1 MFYYKYSSKLKKGE
15 NMQILSRVSNTGI
28 DKGVQTASAKV
39 GYSMSKLAKAEV
51 CDSYTSS
58 SNKTNGK
65 TSKFNIVK
73 HNLIKFKTPKDIQQ
87 KVNDIFK
94 DEGAKKSEYK
104 SPKELAQAILHA
116 DKSIKETPYFKS
128 KLEMVKCKMSDE
140 QKQEFVK
147 EVLNE
152 EEKISKEYKEKLEI
166 RKQEA
171 TKTLACNQLIFKFN
185 SNITKMKQEKDIN
198 KRMELFQ
205 QAGNA
210 ALKAQKLNPSIKLN
224 PQSVIYLFY
233 EILQQT
239 RGEVPTAFGSFLKYE
254 SLIKDEATSHFTQK
268 QKTTLDKITNCITE
282 KREQELEAINNRLNN
297 L

>member
-1 MFYYKYSSKLKKGE
+1 
-15 NMQILSRVSNTGI
+15 MQILSRVSNTGI
-28 DKGVQTASAKV
+28 DKGLKIASVNV
-39 GYSMSKLAKAEV
+39 GNSMSKLAKAEV
-51 CDSYTSS
+51 SDSYTSS
-58 SNKTNGK
+58 SSKTNGK

-128 KLEMVKCKMSDE
+128 KLEMVKNKMSYD

-210 ALKAQKLNPSIKLN
+210 ALKAQKLNPSMKLN
-224 PQSVIYLFY
+224 PKSVIYLFY

-239 RGEVPTAFGSFLKYE
+239 RGGVSTAFGSFLKYE

-268 QKTTLDKITNCITE
+268 QKTTLDKIINCITE